1 MNGNSD
7 YNRWELDDESDN
19 AASAT
24 DVKKAETGR

>member
-7 YNRWELDDESDN
+7 YVVSGVELESDN
-19 AASAT
+19 AASAR